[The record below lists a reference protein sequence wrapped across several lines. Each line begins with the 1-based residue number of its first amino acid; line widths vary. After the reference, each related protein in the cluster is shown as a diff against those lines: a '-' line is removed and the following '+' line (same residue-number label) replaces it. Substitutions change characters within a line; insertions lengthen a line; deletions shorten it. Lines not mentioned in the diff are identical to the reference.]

1 MKHLMNN
8 GPGFKAHKPFSL
20 VIGHWSLV
28 IGLLILAISSCE
40 TPEKVLKSN
49 DLNYKKAKA
58 ISWYNKKE
66 YFKCIPVLEEL
77 IGLMKG
83 RESTEDLYY
92 MYATANYKQG

>member
-1 MKHLMNN
+1 MIYNKAVNQSIKFCKAIRLLF
-8 GPGFKAHKPFSL
+8 GLFAAPGAIMLLLL
-20 VIGHWSLV
+20 V
-28 IGLLILAISSCE
+28 SSCE

-49 DLNYKKAKA
+49 DLAYKEAKA

-83 RESTEDLYY
+83 RKSTEELYY
-92 MYATANYKQG
+92 MYSMGYG